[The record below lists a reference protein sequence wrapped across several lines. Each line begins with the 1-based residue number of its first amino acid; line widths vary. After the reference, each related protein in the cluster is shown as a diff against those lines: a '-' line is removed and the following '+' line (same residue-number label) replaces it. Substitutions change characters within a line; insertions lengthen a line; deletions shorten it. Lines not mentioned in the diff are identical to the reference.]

1 MWARVGPLSHC
12 RMLSRYC
19 IMRASTP
26 HTIAPHVTMPHPTLA
41 HAPISIQPSLFQAT
55 HLILRTKVRFGLD
68 ERLHDLAVAV
78 FCRQVQRCVL
88 PLIYIYKYVYIYTSV
103 EGDSAALGGQR
114 RPRQDGGDAGGGKS
128 GPLCARFGECL
139 ERDEAGC

>member
-41 HAPISIQPSLFQAT
+41 HAPISIEPSLFQDT
-55 HLILRTKVRFGLD
+55 HVMRKMRIKVRFCLD
-68 ERLHDLAVAV
+68 ERLHDLAVAM
-78 FCRQVQRCVL
+78 FCRQVQRCVVA
-88 PLIYIYKYVYIYTSV
+88 LIYIYKCTYIYNTKYKIYNIYIYYI
-103 EGDSAALGGQR
+103 SACLRGMGVST
-114 RPRQDGGDAGGGKS
+114 GGKTVVNI
-128 GPLCARFGECL
+128 F
-139 ERDEAGC
+139 

>member
-41 HAPISIQPSLFQAT
+41 HAPISIQPSLFQDT
-55 HLILRTKVRFGLD
+55 HLILRTRVRFGLD
-68 ERLHDLAVAV
+68 ERLHDLAVA
-78 FCRQVQRCVL
+78 FDCRTVQRCAL
-88 PLIYIYKYVYIYTSV
+88 PLIYI
-103 EGDSAALGGQR
+103 
-114 RPRQDGGDAGGGKS
+114 
-128 GPLCARFGECL
+128 
-139 ERDEAGC
+139 